1 MVISKQT
8 VFQYIVIFVLILAL
22 LLKCG
27 DGVRGHLGETT
38 IDTLKITHID
48 TTWFD
53 SVRVRTITQIEKV
66 QIFEYPEDSSK
77 VYRFTTSVED
87 SLISGN
93 IITGVKLKD
102 STLTLLSQYI
112 DYTPLFPKYIH
123 RVDSIIITK
132 ETWLEEP
139 SRIRLA
145 VGLNSVFSENFYG
158 VGPSVELLIKE
169 KVNVNAGYDI
179 VNKGVTFG
187 VHIPLTLRK

>member
-1 MVISKQT
+1 MNGDMTFSRQT
-8 VFQYIVIFVLILAL
+8 IFQYLVIFVLIFIIL
-22 LLKCG
+22 LRCE
-27 DGVRGHLGETT
+27 DGKRGHLGETT
-38 IDTLKITHID
+38 VDTLKITHID

-112 DYTPLFPKYIH
+112 DYTPLLK
-123 RVDSIIITK
+123 T
-132 ETWLEEP
+132 
-139 SRIRLA
+139 
-145 VGLNSVFSENFYG
+145 FSFYG
-158 VGPSVELLIKE
+158 IGPSVELLIKE
-169 KVNVNAGYDI
+169 KVNINAGYDV

-187 VHIPLTLRK
+187 LHIPLTFRK